1 MWELNAVWIMLSR
14 EGLWNNLPWKSLRG
28 LERNPSR
35 RSSYVLFP
43 LFSPSCR
50 ALENPEK
57 MHLVLNLRI
66 SKKDWLIRNS
76 CYPRNFLLNFFWIRQ
91 CNQCQTDSKKNWFSS
106 DLISENNVELA
117 RYACSIWN
125 IQKIVLRYL
134 PQMSRRP
141 IKSLFHCHQE
151 IVGKRSRLNFQRFHQ
166 MLNWA
171 LICLHVLWFLC
182 LATGELHFIRSN
194 CKMCLDNDGKLISF
208 H

>member
-1 MWELNAVWIMLSR
+1 MRFELCWV
-14 EGLWNNLPWKSLRG
+14 GRG
-28 LERNPSR
+28 YETIYLGNPSEA
-35 RSSYVLFP
+35 SSEIHLDGALTSYS

-57 MHLVLNLRI
+57 NASLLNLRI

-76 CYPRNFLLNFFWIRQ
+76 CYPHNFLLNFFWVRQ
-91 CNQCQTDSKKNWFSS
+91 CNQCQTDSKKNLFSS
-106 DLISENNVELA
+106 NLISENNVELA

-151 IVGKRSRLNFQRFHQ
+151 IVRKQSRLNFQHH
-166 MLNWA
+166 
-171 LICLHVLWFLC
+171 C
-182 LATGELHFIRSN
+182 
-194 CKMCLDNDGKLISF
+194 
-208 H
+208 